1 MTAQNE
7 TVVRSGHS
15 TVGPAVPTRR
25 SEPVARN
32 DSPTERADP
41 PQRGKSLMIRF
52 IDSLMAA
59 LSPWNV

>member
-7 TVVRSGHS
+7 IAVRSGHS

-32 DSPTERADP
+32 EGTERADP
-41 PQRGKSLMIRF
+41 PQRGKSLMNRF

-59 LSPWNV
+59 LSALNV